1 MRPHTS
7 LVHFDPCPGDPFRA
21 IATPIYQTATFDQES
36 AQEFGRF
43 DYSRSGNPTRQVL
56 EDHLARIDG
65 GVRALT
71 YSSGLAALAAV
82 VRLLKPGDEV
92 LANDDLYGGTYRLLS
107 KVFEPRGIVTRYADL
122 TDPGAAAAAITPR
135 TKLIHT
141 EALTNPLLRVCDVRA
156 LAKVAH
162 DAGAKLS
169 IDSTSLSPYLLR
181 PLELGAD
188 FSVHSATKHLGGH
201 SDVTAGAVVVRDAAL
216 AAELAFL
223 HNAEGSALSPFDSFL
238 LLRGIKTLGI
248 RVDRQQAS
256 ATKIAHWLAAHAE
269 IREVLFPGLSNHP
282 GDLVHVEQSSGPGT
296 IVCFRTGSNDFSRRI
311 AESLKLF
318 NIAVSF
324 GGVNSS
330 VSLPCRMSHAS
341 IPAAVRD
348 ARAFPEDLVRL
359 SIGIEDSEDLIEDLE
374 HAIASAFPSVC
385 CVPVCTG
392 TGSPV

>member
-7 LVHFDPCPGDPFRA
+7 IVHFDPCPDDPFRA

-36 AQEFGRF
+36 AMEFGRY

-56 EDHLARIDG
+56 EDHLARLDG

-122 TDPGAAAAAITPR
+122 TDLRATAAAITPC
-135 TKLIHT
+135 TKLIHS

-156 LAKVAH
+156 LATIAH

-169 IDSTSLSPYLLR
+169 IDSTSLSPYLHR

-201 SDVTAGAVVVRDAAL
+201 SDVTAGAVVMRDAAL

-223 HNAEGSALSPFDSFL
+223 HNAEGSALGPFDSFL

-256 ATKIAHWLAAHAE
+256 ATKIAHWLAAHPE
-269 IREVLFPGLSNHP
+269 IREVLFPGLTDHP
-282 GDLVHVEQSSGPGT
+282 GASVHDQQSSGPGT
-296 IVCFRTGSNDFSRRI
+296 IVCFRTGSNDASRHI

-359 SIGIEDSEDLIEDLE
+359 SIGIEDAQDLIDDLGQ
-374 HAIASAFPSVC
+374 AIASAFPRVC
-385 CVPVCTG
+385 SVPVRTG
-392 TGSPV
+392 KGSPV